1 MQHNSELQYV
11 CICHRE
17 NIKSVLTAI
26 SIHSDIRL
34 IHCCVVDLVDMND
47 KAGTL

>member
-1 MQHNSELQYV
+1 MCVYAIEKILK
-11 CICHRE
+11 E
-17 NIKSVLTAI
+17 LTAI

-34 IHCCVVDLVDMND
+34 IHCCVVDLIDMND